1 MSEFLSRYG
10 VLLLNGTLES
20 LYMTLVPTLL
30 AYVIGLPLGVLLT
43 VTKPGGFMETPQFNA
58 AFGWLVNIFRSIP
71 FMILM
76 LFLTP
81 FTRAVMGTS
90 IGASAA
96 NLPLT
101 VAAAPCVARMVEQSL
116 EEVDGGVIEA
126 ARCMGAPNWQIITR
140 VLLVESVP
148 SLLRGLTISTITVFG
163 YTAITG
169 AVGAGGLGN
178 IAFRFGY
185 QRYQQSVMYAS
196 LALVILV
203 VCLIQTVFG
212 HLASKAD
219 KRNR

>member
-101 VAAAPCVARMVEQSL
+101 VEQSL

-126 ARCMGAPNWQIITR
+126 ARCMGATNWQIITR